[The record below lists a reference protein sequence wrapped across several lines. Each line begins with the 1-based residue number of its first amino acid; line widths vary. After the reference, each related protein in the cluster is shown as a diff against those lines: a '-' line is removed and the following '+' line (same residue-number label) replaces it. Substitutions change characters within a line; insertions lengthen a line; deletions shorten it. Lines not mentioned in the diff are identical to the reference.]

1 MTLYYSKLTLMLT
14 LIKGIY
20 VATLNVSSKQKDRVL
35 HVQGLVNEALQTD
48 LSQAQI
54 VEMGLALLE
63 AEYGI

>member
-1 MTLYYSKLTLMLT
+1 MLT